1 MSDQPEYGSAREAFL
16 NAYDI
21 LRELDDAD
29 VTGAHVDLFVD
40 GSGAL
45 IIPRDEFPEDDK
57 RRRRIEQL
65 VGSVRYWPGT
75 TEEDI
80 VISSCGGFRRIK

>member
-21 LRELDDAD
+21 LRELDGLG
-29 VTGAHVDLFVD
+29 VGGAHVDLYVD
-40 GSGAL
+40 GSGSL
-45 IIPRDEFPEDDK
+45 TIPREEFPEDDK
-57 RRRRIEQL
+57 KRRRIEQL

-75 TEEDI
+75 TERDI
-80 VISSCGGFRRIK
+80 VISSCGGFRRIR